1 MVDMIN
7 FFCVVKF
14 FASAPAASRG
24 ERRKLKP
31 AEVANLLFLRMAEGK
46 KLLSYLQIFT
56 VGNTPFFAYLSS
68 NIAPKLLLFRLFFAH
83 FRLKLRLECYDLFLA
98 CKLLK

>member
-24 ERRKLKP
+24 ERRK
-31 AEVANLLFLRMAEGK
+31 AEQALVCEVVNSRIAEGEK
-46 KLLSYLQIFT
+46 SLNYLLILSI
-56 VGNTPFFAYLSS
+56 GNTPFFSPIYRQ
-68 NIAPKLLLFRLFFAH
+68 I
-83 FRLKLRLECYDLFLA
+83 
-98 CKLLK
+98 